1 VRQRL
6 VDLMRAGGGGFVA
19 KAGRVQRELA
29 GAGSVRLRGL
39 AAAGRRVHFGGQV
52 GELPAGGGQRDR
64 LIRQL
69 VPEIRRASRSGGS
82 SRWTWPNAA

>member
-1 VRQRL
+1 VGQSL
-6 VDLMRAGGGGFVA
+6 VDLMRAGGRRLVAQAGG
-19 KAGRVQRELA
+19 VQRELPRP
-29 GAGSVRLRGL
+29 GPVGLRRL
-39 AAAGRRVHFGGQV
+39 AAPRREADLLGQV

-69 VPEIRRASRSGGS
+69 VPGIRRASRSGGS